1 MLRQHAVASV
11 RHGREKDERR
21 AFTTGFVFY

>member
-1 MLRQHAVASV
+1 MLDQHAVASV
-11 RHGREKDERR
+11 HHGWEKDKFH